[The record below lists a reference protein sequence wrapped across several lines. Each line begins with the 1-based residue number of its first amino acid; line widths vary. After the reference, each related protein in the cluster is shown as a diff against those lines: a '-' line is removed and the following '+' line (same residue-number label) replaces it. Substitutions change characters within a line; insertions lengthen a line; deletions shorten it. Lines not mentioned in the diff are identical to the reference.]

1 MVGVTPQVTLQ
12 GKTGDGSRHSF
23 TYSTNHENSTEKPQR
38 RKTLTERENVT
49 LREEVRDWGSLNDW
63 PLQWD
68 ESIEEFI
75 EYDREARKTSQVYE
89 NQATGETSTNPVSHR
104 FQPQYREMQ
113 YARFNDL
120 LREAQDRHS
129 VVHTTLIGLTA
140 SSTPDGEQ
148 LAPVDHWHDL
158 DRSNDAV
165 KQAIRRIKDQLGDAV
180 AIEFVEAHPGGGTND
195 GYLHKHPVII
205 SGQRVSDTQV
215 RKILNAHVNNSPH
228 AKAEAHDLD
237 QAVTRNRVSQRK
249 DADLATEN
257 VIGNLPAYLTS
268 YLLDYGKNLEDLPES
283 QRAGAAVLW
292 ATGAQSIRPGATA
305 QEWMQRDQE
314 DQETAEEW
322 EMVGV
327 ERDGEFIPSD
337 DHSGGVSTFTTGT
350 GPPGPPGPSR

>member
-1 MVGVTPQVTLQ
+1 VVGVTPQVTLQ

-237 QAVTRNRVSQRK
+237 PLLIDTMDEQHPTDGFGATLAEGEIVLPATALVGMAFQGHL
-249 DADLATEN
+249 DLFIALD
-257 VIGNLPAYLTS
+257 VIGVVADELARLIAELS
-268 YLLDYGKNLEDLPES
+268 
-283 QRAGAAVLW
+283 AVEFEKDPVLFRLGHRRF
-292 ATGAQSIRPGATA
+292 ALRLCFFFSRQRPGFGA
-305 QEWMQRDQE
+305 
-314 DQETAEEW
+314 
-322 EMVGV
+322 GV
-327 ERDGEFIPSD
+327 A
-337 DHSGGVSTFTTGT
+337 V
-350 GPPGPPGPSR
+350 

>member
-1 MVGVTPQVTLQ
+1 MVGVTAQVTLQ

-23 TYSTNHENSTEKPQR
+23 TDSTNHDNSTEKPQR
-38 RKTLTERENVT
+38 RKILTERDGVT
-49 LREEVRDWGSLNDW
+49 LREEARDWGSLHDRPITW
-63 PLQWD
+63 S
-68 ESIEEFI
+68 EFIEKFI
-75 EYDREARKTSQVYE
+75 EYDHTTRETYQVYE
-89 NQATGETSTNPVSHR
+89 NQATGETSKNAVSHR
-104 FQPQYREMQ
+104 FQPEYRERQ

-120 LREAQDRHS
+120 LREAQERHS

-165 KQAIRRIKDQLGDAV
+165 KQAIRRVKDELGNAV
-180 AIEFVEAHPGGGTND
+180 AIEFVEPHPGGGTND

-205 SGQRVSDTQV
+205 SGQRVSDAQV
-215 RKILNAHVNNSPH
+215 RKILDAHVNNSPH
-228 AKAEAHDLD
+228 AKPEAHDLD
-237 QAVTRNRVSQRK
+237 QAVTRQRVSHRK
-249 DADLATEN
+249 DAENATEET
-257 VIGNLPAYLTS
+257 IGNLPAYLTS

-283 QRAGAAVLW
+283 QQAGAAILW

-305 QEWMQRDQE
+305 QEWMQLDQE
-314 DQETAEEW
+314 DQENADEW
-322 EMVGV
+322 DMIGV